1 MFSKE
6 IHFKINDM
14 NFFNK
19 NKLKSKFVKNSFLG
33 LIFNGFS
40 IFFSILLIPVILDYL
55 GKENYGI
62 WITIYAICN
71 WINFLDGGL
80 GNSLRNELTISL
92 KEKNINK
99 SKALI
104 STGYI
109 SLFVFL
115 VIIFVFFIFINSFLD
130 WSSVLSNDSINYNLF
145 SLFIF
150 GSFFLQMTLK
160 IISKIFFSFDKSY
173 MSFLI
178 PALINLIY
186 LLVFYILNKYDVGIK
201 MWNMGIVYSIVPLII
216 LFLISSFFYLFD
228 EPEYKPQLKYFDT
241 KLVRLILVDGL
252 KLFFIQLN
260 AGVFLAL
267 TPFFITAWFSPELT
281 SEYNVSIKYYVLILV
296 LLNIILQNL
305 WGEITK
311 SSLVESKEKIKN
323 ILKFSG
329 SISLFFLFIISIMK
343 FFSKDIYNIWLGEE
357 FIVSNQ
363 INLACATLIG
373 MIVISKSIVIFL
385 NSTNKT
391 KIQSYLSIF
400 NLIIYIP
407 LLYFSVYIMKFG
419 ITGIILVPVFLF
431 FIQSIIAGLELKKII
446 FIKR

>member
-1 MFSKE
+1 
-6 IHFKINDM
+6 M
-14 NFFNK
+14 NFINK

-33 LIFNGFS
+33 LIFNVFS
-40 IFFSILLIPVILDYL
+40 IFFSILLIPIIIDYL
-55 GKENYGI
+55 GKEDYGI
-62 WITIYAICN
+62 WITIFAICN

-92 KEKNINK
+92 KEKNNKK

-115 VIIFVFFIFINSFLD
+115 VILFVIIILINSFID
-130 WSSVLSNDSINYNLF
+130 WNSVFSNDSINYNLF

-150 GSFFLQMTLK
+150 GSFLLQMTLK

-201 MWNMGIVYSIVPLII
+201 MWNTGIVYSIVPLIV
-216 LFLISSFFYLFD
+216 LFLISSIFYLLD
-228 EPEYKPQLKYFDT
+228 EPEYRPKLKYFDK

-252 KLFFIQLN
+252 KLFFIQMN

-267 TPFFITAWFSPELT
+267 TPFFITFWFSPELT
-281 SEYNVSIKYYVLILV
+281 SEYHVSVKYYGFMLV

-311 SSLVESKEKIKN
+311 SFLIESKEKIKN

-329 SISLFFLFIISIMK
+329 FISLFFLFIISIMT
-343 FFSKDIYNIWLGEE
+343 FFSKDIYYIWLGEE
-357 FIVSNQ
+357 FIVSNE
-363 INLACATLIG
+363 INFACATLIG
-373 MIVISKSIVIFL
+373 VIVISKSMVVFL
-385 NSTNKT
+385 NATNST

-400 NLIIYIP
+400 NLIFYFP
-407 LLYFSVYIMKFG
+407 LLYFSFHIMKFG

-431 FIQSIIAGLELKKII
+431 LIQSIIAGFEVKKTIYLK
-446 FIKR
+446 